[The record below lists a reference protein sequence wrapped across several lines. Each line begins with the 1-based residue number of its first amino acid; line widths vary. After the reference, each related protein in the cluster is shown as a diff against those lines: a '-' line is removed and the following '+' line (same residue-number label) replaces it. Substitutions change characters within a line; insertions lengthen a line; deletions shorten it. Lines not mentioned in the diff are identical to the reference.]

1 MFLIYQR
8 LNYGPSNL
16 SQIAIQ
22 LKDNYGKNY
31 LIHENVYTAIV
42 LGLYNFI
49 MTSLYK
55 ITKSPCFFFSYLDW
69 CQTVC
74 YQDKNTSIVSLWD
87 QT

>member
-22 LKDNYGKNY
+22 LKDNYGKNFV
-31 LIHENVYTAIV
+31 IHENVYTAIV

-55 ITKSPCFFFSYLDW
+55 ITKQQVAMLFFLLSRL
-69 CQTVC
+69 
-74 YQDKNTSIVSLWD
+74 VSDCLLSR
-87 QT
+87 